1 MTKSKQLRIWTK
13 LAGITPDDEE
23 QDIMNERCRH
33 HKSLA
38 ESVSET
44 IEFDKFT
51 TSKLEILPFHLEK
64 EFKKQK
70 GSSGLKDGGMPTLEK
85 LVDTLKRGRELQSK
99 LIHYKDQQTPHKTDE
114 MINAVNSSYFKLS
127 DLVPEYE
134 LRHSTE
140 FSSWIRSQPTK
151 ENYKEFK
158 EVVHSEE
165 VVQRLHSN
173 IYNKTQIAD
182 NIRCIVETGHEDIR
196 KLSSGLLTTDF
207 GLEDADLSVTRTSD
221 KMSRAPAAS

>member
-1 MTKSKQLRIWTK
+1 MTRSKQLRIWTR
-13 LAGITPDDEE
+13 LAAITSDDDE
-23 QDIMNERCRH
+23 QDDMNERCRH

-38 ESVSET
+38 DSVSET
-44 IEFDKFT
+44 IEFDKLT

-99 LIHYKDQQTPHKTDE
+99 LIHYKDKQTPHNTDE
-114 MINAVNSSYFKLS
+114 MIDAVNNSYFKLS

-134 LRHSTE
+134 MRHSTE
-140 FSSWIRSQPTK
+140 FSSWLRSQPTK

-165 VVQRLHSN
+165 VVRRLHSI
-173 IYNKTQIAD
+173 IYNKTHIAD
-182 NIRCIVETGHEDIR
+182 NVRGIVETGHEDIR
-196 KLSSGLLTTDF
+196 KLSSGLLTTEF

-221 KMSRAPAAS
+221 KMNRAPAAS